1 MPVPIIE
8 ARGLTKKYGDSL
20 ILNNISLRAEKGET
34 VAIIG
39 ASGSGKST
47 LCRIL
52 AGIEPFTSG
61 EVLIDGGTML
71 KVEEGSRRA
80 LIGDNYPEMRKSL
93 GMVFQHYTL
102 FPQLTLLDNVRLA
115 PRRVLRLSKGEATDR
130 AMDALRAVGLAGKR
144 GSYPSGLSGGQKQ
157 RGAIARELAMAR
169 SILLFDEVTSAL
181 DPELVREVLDVLS
194 ELAVRGLTMIVV
206 THEMRFALKVADRV
220 IFLDNGV
227 IEEEGPSEEVL
238 SRPRSERTRRF
249 LDMVTE

>member
-1 MPVPIIE
+1 MPVPVIE

-20 ILNNISLRAEKGET
+20 ILDDISLHADKGET

-61 EVLIDGGTML
+61 EVLIGGDTML
-71 KVEEGSRRA
+71 KVEKGSRRA
-80 LIGDNYPEMRKSL
+80 LIGDSYPQIRKSL

-115 PRRVLRLSKGEATDR
+115 PRRVLRLPKAEATDR
-130 AMDALRAVGLAGKR
+130 AMEALRAVGLAER
-144 GSYPSGLSGGQKQ
+144 CDSYPSGLSGGQKQ

-194 ELAVRGLTMIVV
+194 ELAERGLTMIVV
-206 THEMRFALKVADRV
+206 THEMRFALNVADRV
-220 IFLDNGV
+220 VFLDHGV
-227 IEEEGPSEEVL
+227 IEEEGSSEDVL
-238 SRPRSERTRRF
+238 TRPRSPRTHRF